1 MSIQEG
7 HFKNLVYTVYESI
20 LILDEKRRRWNR
32 MIKLME
38 NVKGFM
44 KNEEGQGL
52 IEYALLIALIT
63 LVVITALGVI
73 SKKVE
78 NTYNNT
84 AQLLPN

>member
-1 MSIQEG
+1 M
-7 HFKNLVYTVYESI
+7 K
-20 LILDEKRRRWNR
+20 
-32 MIKLME
+32 KLME
-38 NVKGFM
+38 KVKGFM

-63 LVVITALGVI
+63 LLVIVALGVI
-73 SKKVE
+73 GKKVE